1 MSTNQDSSF
10 LGSLR
15 SELDDSDDVLHPYFS
30 TLVVLSDIVRVQ
42 YSNWKLKPEVAA
54 RVFQTLRLTDI
65 DGREW
70 TVGAITGGWFRRDN
84 AKSVW
89 SPSLAPTGVTPT
101 MVGVPDWVDN
111 GLERI
116 LAENLTDSTSLRE
129 EDSSRKETVS
139 GADTLIGI
147 NPFQRQD
154 SIPIVAIQ
162 SQSRAVSSGDND
174 WLLDEWANA
183 ETVSSASDVGADN
196 KEMRT
201 EDARDTIM
209 PEQLYL
215 PPED

>member
-1 MSTNQDSSF
+1 MSNNQDSSF

-30 TLVVLSDIVRVQ
+30 TLVVLSDIVRAQ

-101 MVGVPDWVDN
+101 MVSLPDWVAN
-111 GLERI
+111 GLEHV
-116 LAENLTDSTSLRE
+116 LAENLADSASLRE
-129 EDSSRKETVS
+129 ESSSNKESTP
-139 GADTLIGI
+139 GADALLGI

-154 SIPIVAIQ
+154 SVPIVALQ
-162 SQSRAVSSGDND
+162 GKSRAVSSGDND
-174 WLLDEWANA
+174 WLLDEWENAGNA
-183 ETVSSASDVGADN
+183 ENANKVAAD
-196 KEMRT
+196 EA
-201 EDARDTIM
+201 EDLVKNEQDSLM
-209 PEQLYL
+209 PEHLYL

>member
-1 MSTNQDSSF
+1 MSNSQDSSF

-15 SELDDSDDVLHPYFS
+15 SELDDSDDVIHPYFS
-30 TLVVLSDIVRVQ
+30 TLVVLSDIVRAQ

-89 SPSLAPTGVTPT
+89 SPSLAPTGVIPP
-101 MVGVPDWVDN
+101 MVSLPDWVTN
-111 GLERI
+111 GLEHV
-116 LAENLTDSTSLRE
+116 LAENLADSASLRE
-129 EDSSRKETVS
+129 ESSSNKES
-139 GADTLIGI
+139 APGADALLGI

-154 SIPIVAIQ
+154 SVPIVALQ
-162 SQSRAVSSGDND
+162 GKSRAVNSGDND
-174 WLLDEWANA
+174 WLLDEWENA
-183 ETVSSASDVGADN
+183 GNTDSLTTDKA
-196 KEMRT
+196 
-201 EDARDTIM
+201 EDLEKNEQDSLM
-209 PEQLYL
+209 PEHLYL